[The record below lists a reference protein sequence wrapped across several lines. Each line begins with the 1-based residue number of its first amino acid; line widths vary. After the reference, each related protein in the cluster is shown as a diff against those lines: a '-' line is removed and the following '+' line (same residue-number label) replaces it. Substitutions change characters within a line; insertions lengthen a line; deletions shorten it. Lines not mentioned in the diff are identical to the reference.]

1 MAASARRSTIL
12 AVTGWRRGE
21 ALSLRWAEVDLARCT
36 AVLADTKTGRSVRP
50 LPRAACDVLETLPR
64 LGGLVFPA
72 TCGQGSMTGFPGFW
86 AKLARLGGLPA
97 QVTPHVLRHS
107 FASLAGDIG
116 YSEATIAALIGHK
129 GRTITSRYIHA
140 ADAVLLA
147 AADTIANKTLELMG
161 DLRQASSCRHARW
174 PPTMAE
180 AKNHGPFGVDEAHK
194 DVCEAL
200 RQISDLLVYKLN
212 CFVDAGPCDGQPIEL
227 LTRAQ
232 ATKIEMRLG
241 ALVDMLSRLAPFD
254 EEGKMAVGRGTF
266 GSLGVRQYRIAWR

>member
-1 MAASARRSTIL
+1 MHAVAEGATAARTKTTRKHGLARVTGGRGTASRTVGLLGAIFTYAVRKQMRPDNPVHGIVRFADGRRERRLSNAEYQALGAALRAGNAAGVWPPALAAAQFL

-36 AVLADTKTGRSVRP
+36 AALADAKTGRSVRP
-50 LPRAACDVLETLPR
+50 LPRAAREVLETLPR

-72 TCGQGSMTGFPGFW
+72 TRGQGPVAGFPGFW

-129 GRTITSRYIHA
+129 GHTVTSRYMHA

-147 AADTIANKTLELMG
+147 AADMIANKTLELMG
-161 DLRQASSCRHARW
+161 DPGKPQPRRHVAGAS
-174 PPTMAE
+174 
-180 AKNHGPFGVDEAHK
+180 HG
-194 DVCEAL
+194 
-200 RQISDLLVYKLN
+200 
-212 CFVDAGPCDGQPIEL
+212 
-227 LTRAQ
+227 
-232 ATKIEMRLG
+232 
-241 ALVDMLSRLAPFD
+241 
-254 EEGKMAVGRGTF
+254 
-266 GSLGVRQYRIAWR
+266 